1 METRKNAKERATNV
15 RHRTRILSTSMDE
28 RESGRSG
35 VDGLL
40 LQVYDE
46 LRRRAR
52 AYLRA
57 ECGYQTLDP
66 TALVHEA
73 YARMARRHEIVWQG
87 RTHFLAVAASE
98 MRRILVER
106 ARAAAARKRG
116 SRPDRVTLGEAMA
129 VTRERTV
136 DILALDEALSAL
148 AARSARQARVAEMRL
163 FAGMGAAEIGDVLQV
178 SERTVKGDW
187 RMGRAWLARA
197 LGSGSAP

>member
-1 METRKNAKERATNV
+1 
-15 RHRTRILSTSMDE
+15 MDE
-28 RESGRSG
+28 TGSGPNG
-35 VDGLL
+35 VDRLL
-40 LQVYDE
+40 LQVYEE

-52 AYLRA
+52 SYLRA
-57 ECGYQTLDP
+57 EGGYQTLDP

-73 YARMARRHEIVWQG
+73 YARLARRTEIAWQG
-87 RTHFLAVAASE
+87 RTHFLAVAAGE

-106 ARAAAARKRG
+106 ARAAAAHKRG
-116 SRPDRVTLGEAMA
+116 GRPHRVTLGDAMA
-129 VTRERTV
+129 VSSERTV

-197 LGSGSAP
+197 LRSGGAP